1 MWLREYL
8 NDTEYLLIQDKYSE
22 EYLNTI
28 DQNNFIAI
36 YNILKKYN
44 ISCLKDVIIKYL
56 EIFLLNPDTVEEKLM
71 LLKIEYLDLNI
82 INTNLNILDFILEQ

>member
-56 EIFLLNPDTVEEKLM
+56 EIFLLN
-71 LLKIEYLDLNI
+71 
-82 INTNLNILDFILEQ
+82 